1 MSAGAGSTS
10 LLRPITPADHADVLA
25 LNERHVELT
34 SPLDEP
40 RLAQLVAWADR
51 PCVIDV
57 DGAFAGFVLTFAGGS
72 AYDGENFAW
81 FTAHCQE
88 HPVGAGGLAYLD
100 RVVVH
105 EDFRR
110 RGLASRVYDELEST
124 CGQPV
129 LTLEVNLDPP
139 NEPSL
144 AFHRGRGY
152 AEVGQRDSGGHLVSL
167 MAKVLPGPSPAG
179 QPTTRRTTCPT
190 G

>member
-1 MSAGAGSTS
+1 MSGSGAP

-25 LNERHVELT
+25 LNERHVALT

-51 PCVIDV
+51 ACVVDL

-72 AYDGENFAW
+72 AYDGENFGW
-81 FTAHCQE
+81 FTAWSRGRH
-88 HPVGAGGLAYLD
+88 ADLAYLD

-105 EDFRR
+105 EEFRR
-110 RGLASRVYDELEST
+110 QGLASRVYDDLEAT
-124 CGQPV
+124 CARPV

-152 AEVGQRDSGGHLVSL
+152 VEVGQKDSGGHLVSL
-167 MAKVLPGPSPAG
+167 MAKELPEVQG
-179 QPTTRRTTCPT
+179 
-190 G
+190 